1 MLIRIISQ
9 YLETHKRLVV
19 PQLGAFIVKEPEHT
33 VLFSE
38 LLKRDD
44 GVLRGLLQAQRTAGR
59 IVTADAPTLQALR
72 TRRALARAQAF
83 LQEMQALGCTRAEV
97 DDLLAQAARNLP
109 PKEEA

>member
-1 MLIRIISQ
+1 MQ
-9 YLETHKRLVV
+9 ELE
-19 PQLGAFIVKEPEHT
+19 
-33 VLFSE
+33 S
-38 LLKRDD
+38 
-44 GVLRGLLQAQRTAGR
+44 RGLLQAQRTAGR